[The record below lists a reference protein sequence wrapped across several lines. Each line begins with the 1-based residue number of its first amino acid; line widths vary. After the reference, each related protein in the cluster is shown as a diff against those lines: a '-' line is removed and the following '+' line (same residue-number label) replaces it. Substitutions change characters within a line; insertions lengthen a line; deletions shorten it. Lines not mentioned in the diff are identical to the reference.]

1 MRTSCGGRS
10 RWGWRLDDIAA
21 ALYRWFLGVENW
33 KPGNPIEAR
42 RLRLYMRL
50 RLCSTI
56 RMWLGRG
63 MLVTF
68 ACFMCSGVR
77 WWGLLCLGMWLLR
90 IGFRM
95 RERRI
100 ATAP

>member
-1 MRTSCGGRS
+1 
-10 RWGWRLDDIAA
+10 LADAPA
-21 ALYRWFLGVENW
+21 ALYRWFLGVESW
-33 KPGNPIEAR
+33 KPANAVEAR
-42 RLRLYMRL
+42 RLRLHMRL

-56 RMWLGRG
+56 RMWLERG

-68 ACFMCSGVR
+68 GGFVASGVR
-77 WWGLLCLGMWLLR
+77 WWGLLCLVIWLLR
-90 IGFRM
+90 IGFLM